1 LQAKQG
7 DNDSTRAE
15 YDMKELLEII
25 VKAIVDKEDQ
35 VRISIVESESTVVI
49 ELSVAKEDMG
59 KVIGREGTMA
69 WALRTLVTNAAA
81 KHKKRAVL
89 QILD

>member
-1 LQAKQG
+1 
-7 DNDSTRAE
+7 
-15 YDMKELLEII
+15 MKELLEII
-25 VKAIVDKEDQ
+25 VKSIVDNEGAVKLS
-35 VRISIVESESTVVI
+35 VVESESTIVI

-59 KVIGREGTMA
+59 KVIGRDGSMA

-81 KHKKRAVL
+81 KHRRRAVL

>member
-1 LQAKQG
+1 
-7 DNDSTRAE
+7 
-15 YDMKELLEII
+15 MKELLELI
-25 VKAIVDKEDQ
+25 VKSIVDNEDA
-35 VRISIVESESTVVI
+35 VRLSVVESESTIVI

-59 KVIGREGTMA
+59 KVIGRDGSMA

-81 KHKKRAVL
+81 KHRRRAVL

>member
-1 LQAKQG
+1 
-7 DNDSTRAE
+7 
-15 YDMKELLEII
+15 MKELLEII
-25 VKAIVDKEDQ
+25 VKSIVDNEDA
-35 VRISIVESESTVVI
+35 VKLSVVESESTIVI

-59 KVIGREGTMA
+59 KVIGRDGSMA

-81 KHKKRAVL
+81 KHRRRAVL

>member
-1 LQAKQG
+1 
-7 DNDSTRAE
+7 
-15 YDMKELLEII
+15 MKELLELI
-25 VKAIVDKEDQ
+25 VKSIVDNEDA
-35 VRISIVESESTVVI
+35 VRLSVVESESTIVI

-59 KVIGREGTMA
+59 KVIGREGSMA

-81 KHKKRAVL
+81 KHRRRAVL